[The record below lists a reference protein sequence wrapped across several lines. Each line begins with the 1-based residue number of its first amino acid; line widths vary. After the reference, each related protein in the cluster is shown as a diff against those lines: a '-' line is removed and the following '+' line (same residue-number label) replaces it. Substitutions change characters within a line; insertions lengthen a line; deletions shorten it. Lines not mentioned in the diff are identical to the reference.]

1 MKKTVFMD
9 KYPVYSIEFLKSE
22 MRLSSTKE
30 VVEYFKEK
38 ISNHPVAEF
47 IALFDHYAHTKKL
60 GGPVMDGLLDAQNVV
75 FCFGQAIPA
84 TKILAVRPRSIGICE
99 FEDKIVIDF
108 MEPPK
113 EELNKVME
121 EWTKGLKL

>member
-1 MKKTVFMD
+1 MVKKRFVFKSKNFKRKNDEKTVFMD
-9 KYPVYSIEFLKSE
+9 KYPICSIEFLKSE

-60 GGPVMDGLLDAQNVV
+60 GGPIMDGLLDAQNVV
-75 FCFGQAIPA
+75 FVLVKRFLLQKFWQFVQEVSVFVNLK
-84 TKILAVRPRSIGICE
+84 TKS
-99 FEDKIVIDF
+99 
-108 MEPPK
+108 
-113 EELNKVME
+113 
-121 EWTKGLKL
+121 